1 MDVFNTLLKSID
13 VVWVKNRFTF
23 DNLKCIFVTE
33 HEMIRCLI
41 PLVFHWH
48 QIINFYKIHIYAKIF
63 NQNTATLFRLA
74 VKCYVP

>member
-1 MDVFNTLLKSID
+1 MFNTLLKSID

-23 DNLKCIFVTE
+23 DNFKCIFVTE

-41 PLVFHWH
+41 PLVFDWH
-48 QIINFYKIHIYAKIF
+48 QIINLFKIHIHAKIF

-74 VKCYVP
+74 VKLMYPN